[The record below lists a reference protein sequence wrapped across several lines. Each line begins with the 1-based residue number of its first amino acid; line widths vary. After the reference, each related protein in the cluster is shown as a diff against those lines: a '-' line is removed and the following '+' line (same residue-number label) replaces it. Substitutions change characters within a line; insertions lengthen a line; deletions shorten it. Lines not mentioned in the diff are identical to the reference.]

1 MNSFPDP
8 LTTPFND
15 EMHHRDIDEL
25 SLSNLSDNSSTTSND
40 HDLDSATFF
49 EGPEKTLE
57 VQFTPTTPTTLGLR
71 SLSRKIL
78 DKICLRARCTIISK
92 VSNAYLDAYVLS
104 ESSLFIYPFMLVLK
118 TCGTTTLLRCVKTL
132 LQFACNPKTCEGNLV
147 VEWVGYSRKNFSF
160 PELQLKTGPHT
171 SFQAEL
177 EYIARH
183 EHLSRSLKGNGY
195 TLGPVTGDHWFVFVA
210 DRTQRSNFV
219 ATDRV
224 VNIMMFDI
232 DPELAKNFYYN
243 QYLDEDEAH
252 TNNDIDNDN
261 DNDTDLVR
269 DKIIGSKMLKKGKLG
284 ELCPG
289 AIIDP
294 MAFQPCGFS
303 MNAILYKSYSTIH
316 VTPEADSSYASFE
329 TNQPLGSYGSLINN
343 VVRTFRPR
351 RFVLTLMAD
360 EGGVQLMQ
368 DNPLAPVHSKKRSEI
383 VIKSREGDGAGVISY
398 SRKSLASIQVEDDTV
413 CMMGN
418 FELKGGGG
426 EWGEKEKEKLK
437 QKGGEEGSGGN
448 DFDRGGGVGGGGDD
462 ANTRTRPI
470 KMRPSLSIG

>member
-160 PELQLKTGPHT
+160 PEVSERSGAERSEMKRRKTGD
-171 SFQAEL
+171 
-177 EYIARH
+177 
-183 EHLSRSLKGNGY
+183 RSQLPRRGRGRRR
-195 TLGPVTGDHWFVFVA
+195 GRPVTASTTKLTFLILSI
-210 DRTQRSNFV
+210 R
-219 ATDRV
+219 
-224 VNIMMFDI
+224 
-232 DPELAKNFYYN
+232 
-243 QYLDEDEAH
+243 
-252 TNNDIDNDN
+252 
-261 DNDTDLVR
+261 LVR
-269 DKIIGSKMLKKGKLG
+269 
-284 ELCPG
+284 
-289 AIIDP
+289 
-294 MAFQPCGFS
+294 F
-303 MNAILYKSYSTIH
+303 
-316 VTPEADSSYASFE
+316 VSF
-329 TNQPLGSYGSLINN
+329 
-343 VVRTFRPR
+343 
-351 RFVLTLMAD
+351 RFV
-360 EGGVQLMQ
+360 
-368 DNPLAPVHSKKRSEI
+368 
-383 VIKSREGDGAGVISY
+383 
-398 SRKSLASIQVEDDTV
+398 SLV
-413 CMMGN
+413 
-418 FELKGGGG
+418 LH
-426 EWGEKEKEKLK
+426 
-437 QKGGEEGSGGN
+437 
-448 DFDRGGGVGGGGDD
+448 
-462 ANTRTRPI
+462 
-470 KMRPSLSIG
+470 

>member
-1 MNSFPDP
+1 M
-8 LTTPFND
+8 
-15 EMHHRDIDEL
+15 
-25 SLSNLSDNSSTTSND
+25 
-40 HDLDSATFF
+40 
-49 EGPEKTLE
+49 
-57 VQFTPTTPTTLGLR
+57 Q
-71 SLSRKIL
+71 
-78 DKICLRARCTIISK
+78 
-92 VSNAYLDAYVLS
+92 
-104 ESSLFIYPFMLVLK
+104 
-118 TCGTTTLLRCVKTL
+118 
-132 LQFACNPKTCEGNLV
+132 
-147 VEWVGYSRKNFSF
+147 
-160 PELQLKTGPHT
+160 LQLKTGPHT

-252 TNNDIDNDN
+252 TNNDNDN

-316 VTPEADSSYASFE
+316 VTPEADS
-329 TNQPLGSYGSLINN
+329 
-343 VVRTFRPR
+343 R
-351 RFVLTLMAD
+351 
-360 EGGVQLMQ
+360 
-368 DNPLAPVHSKKRSEI
+368 
-383 VIKSREGDGAGVISY
+383 
-398 SRKSLASIQVEDDTV
+398 
-413 CMMGN
+413 
-418 FELKGGGG
+418 
-426 EWGEKEKEKLK
+426 
-437 QKGGEEGSGGN
+437 
-448 DFDRGGGVGGGGDD
+448 
-462 ANTRTRPI
+462 
-470 KMRPSLSIG
+470 

>member
-160 PELQLKTGPHT
+160 PEVSERSEAERSEMKRRKTGD
-171 SFQAEL
+171 
-177 EYIARH
+177 
-183 EHLSRSLKGNGY
+183 RSQLPRRGRGRRR
-195 TLGPVTGDHWFVFVA
+195 GRPVTASTTKLTFLIL
-210 DRTQRSNFV
+210 SN
-219 ATDRV
+219 R
-224 VNIMMFDI
+224 
-232 DPELAKNFYYN
+232 
-243 QYLDEDEAH
+243 
-252 TNNDIDNDN
+252 
-261 DNDTDLVR
+261 LVR
-269 DKIIGSKMLKKGKLG
+269 
-284 ELCPG
+284 
-289 AIIDP
+289 
-294 MAFQPCGFS
+294 F
-303 MNAILYKSYSTIH
+303 
-316 VTPEADSSYASFE
+316 VSF
-329 TNQPLGSYGSLINN
+329 
-343 VVRTFRPR
+343 
-351 RFVLTLMAD
+351 RFV
-360 EGGVQLMQ
+360 
-368 DNPLAPVHSKKRSEI
+368 
-383 VIKSREGDGAGVISY
+383 
-398 SRKSLASIQVEDDTV
+398 SLV
-413 CMMGN
+413 
-418 FELKGGGG
+418 LH
-426 EWGEKEKEKLK
+426 
-437 QKGGEEGSGGN
+437 
-448 DFDRGGGVGGGGDD
+448 
-462 ANTRTRPI
+462 
-470 KMRPSLSIG
+470 

>member
-160 PELQLKTGPHT
+160 PEVSERSEAKRNETKKNRGPVPAPTTWTGTKTGT
-171 SFQAEL
+171 TGNRVNNKTNIFNSFDSLGSFRFVSFRSSFIKNDCAQ
-177 EYIARH
+177 
-183 EHLSRSLKGNGY
+183 SRLI
-195 TLGPVTGDHWFVFVA
+195 F
-210 DRTQRSNFV
+210 
-219 ATDRV
+219 
-224 VNIMMFDI
+224 
-232 DPELAKNFYYN
+232 
-243 QYLDEDEAH
+243 
-252 TNNDIDNDN
+252 
-261 DNDTDLVR
+261 
-269 DKIIGSKMLKKGKLG
+269 
-284 ELCPG
+284 
-289 AIIDP
+289 
-294 MAFQPCGFS
+294 
-303 MNAILYKSYSTIH
+303 
-316 VTPEADSSYASFE
+316 
-329 TNQPLGSYGSLINN
+329 PLG
-343 VVRTFRPR
+343 
-351 RFVLTLMAD
+351 
-360 EGGVQLMQ
+360 
-368 DNPLAPVHSKKRSEI
+368 
-383 VIKSREGDGAGVISY
+383 
-398 SRKSLASIQVEDDTV
+398 
-413 CMMGN
+413 
-418 FELKGGGG
+418 
-426 EWGEKEKEKLK
+426 
-437 QKGGEEGSGGN
+437 
-448 DFDRGGGVGGGGDD
+448 
-462 ANTRTRPI
+462 
-470 KMRPSLSIG
+470 LSV